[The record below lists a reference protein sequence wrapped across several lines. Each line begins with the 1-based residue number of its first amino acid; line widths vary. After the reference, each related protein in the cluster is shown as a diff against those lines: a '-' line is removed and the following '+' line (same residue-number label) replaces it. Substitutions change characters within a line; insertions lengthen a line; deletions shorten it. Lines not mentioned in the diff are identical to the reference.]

1 MTKYISNCIDKIFA
15 YSVFQFR
22 HDRIE
27 IYSPGGMPN
36 GSMIQER
43 DPLTVPSTRRNPV
56 LADILNRL
64 GYIDRESSGL
74 EKIINGYEVQINY
87 KENKKPTFR
96 SDQYQFTVIMSNINY
111 NVPQDVP
118 RNVPQESLDEK
129 TIRLIQND
137 NKISTKKMSI
147 ILGVSSKTI

>member
-1 MTKYISNCIDKIFA
+1 
-15 YSVFQFR
+15 
-22 HDRIE
+22 
-27 IYSPGGMPN
+27 
-36 GSMIQER
+36 MIQER
-43 DPLTVPSTRRNPV
+43 DPLSVPSTRRNPV

-111 NVPQDVP
+111 NVPQ
-118 RNVPQESLDEK
+118 ESLDEK

-137 NKISTKKMSI
+137 NKISTKKC
-147 ILGVSSKTI
+147 LLYWA

>member
-1 MTKYISNCIDKIFA
+1 
-15 YSVFQFR
+15 
-22 HDRIE
+22 
-27 IYSPGGMPN
+27 MPN

-43 DPLTVPSTRRNPV
+43 DPLSVPSTRRNPV

-111 NVPQDVP
+111 NVPQ
-118 RNVPQESLDEK
+118 ESLDEK

-137 NKISTKKMSI
+137 NKISTKKC
-147 ILGVSSKTI
+147 LLYWA

>member
-1 MTKYISNCIDKIFA
+1 
-15 YSVFQFR
+15 
-22 HDRIE
+22 
-27 IYSPGGMPN
+27 MPN

-137 NKISTKKMSI
+137 NKISTKKC
-147 ILGVSSKTI
+147 LLYWA

>member
-1 MTKYISNCIDKIFA
+1 
-15 YSVFQFR
+15 
-22 HDRIE
+22 
-27 IYSPGGMPN
+27 MPN